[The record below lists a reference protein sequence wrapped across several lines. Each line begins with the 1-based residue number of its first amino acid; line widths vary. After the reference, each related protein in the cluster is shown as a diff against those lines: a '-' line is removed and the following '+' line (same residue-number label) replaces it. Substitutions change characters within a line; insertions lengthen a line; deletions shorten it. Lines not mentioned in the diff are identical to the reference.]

1 MKVAPTMIGNRI
13 EALDMLRGF
22 SLLGIFI
29 ANMLVFHTPY
39 FYIDPHTYFTT
50 PSDVM
55 SFKIVNIFVEA
66 SFYPIFAMMFGY
78 GLNMQYEKAIA
89 ANRPYAPVMAKRMGI
104 LMAFGLI
111 HALFIWSG
119 DILFTYA
126 LMGFI
131 MIIVVRIPK
140 KWLMPLAVF
149 VYAIPTGLLITGTYF
164 LTKAAPGKLMEG
176 FADIQQIERAITAY
190 GHGSYGEALAFRA
203 TEWLVVGLPSVFL
216 GVFMVLPLIMIGTA
230 FSKYKL
236 FERAAE
242 WKGRIAI
249 VTIIALAIGITV
261 KSLPYM
267 DGNAYYNTLIQQLV
281 GGPILALGYAGLI
294 ILLCQV
300 GLFLTIFR
308 PIASAGRMSLTT
320 YLSQS
325 IIATLLFNHY
335 GGGLYGK
342 VDIETGTLMA
352 VGIFVLQVIFAQLW
366 FMKFK
371 MGPFEWIWRKG
382 TYGKNLTKK
391 EDNAQLL

>member
-1 MKVAPTMIGNRI
+1 
-13 EALDMLRGF
+13 MLRGF

-29 ANMLVFHTPY
+29 ANMLVFHSPY

-50 PSDVM
+50 PSDIA
-55 SFKIVNIFVEA
+55 SFKLVNIFVEA

-89 ANRPYAPVMAKRMGI
+89 ANRPYAPMMAKRMGI

-131 MIIVVRIPK
+131 MIAVVRIPG
-140 KWLMPLAVF
+140 KWLMSLAVF
-149 VYAIPTGLLITGTYF
+149 IYAIPSVLLIGGTYL

-190 GHGSYGEALAFRA
+190 GHGTYGEALAFRVN
-203 TEWLVVGLPSVFL
+203 EWLLVGLQSVFL
-216 GVFMVLPLIMIGTA
+216 GVFMILPLIMIGAA
-230 FSKYKL
+230 FSKFKL
-236 FERAAE
+236 FERAAQL
-242 WKGRIAI
+242 KGRIAMFT
-249 VTIIALAIGITV
+249 VIALVIGITL
-261 KSLPYM
+261 KSIPYI
-267 DGNAYYNTLIQQLV
+267 GEIAYYNTLIQQFI
-281 GGPILALGYAGLI
+281 GGPILALGYGGII
-294 ILLCQV
+294 ILLCQL

-335 GGGLYGK
+335 GAGLYGK

-371 MGPFEWIWRKG
+371 TGPFEWLWRKG
-382 TYGKNLTKK
+382 TYGKNMTKK
-391 EDNAQLL
+391 EDNPQVL